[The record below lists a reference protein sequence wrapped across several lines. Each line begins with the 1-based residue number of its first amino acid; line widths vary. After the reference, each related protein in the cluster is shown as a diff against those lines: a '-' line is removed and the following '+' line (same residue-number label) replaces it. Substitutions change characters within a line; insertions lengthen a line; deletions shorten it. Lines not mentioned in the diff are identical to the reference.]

1 LDRCC
6 ALFWAAGTPR
16 LGVELD
22 APNGKNNGT
31 VKGHRYVDLGF
42 LLPFLLGSMNAASDD
57 RVPC

>member
-1 LDRCC
+1 MDRCC

-22 APNGKNNGT
+22 ALNGKNNGT